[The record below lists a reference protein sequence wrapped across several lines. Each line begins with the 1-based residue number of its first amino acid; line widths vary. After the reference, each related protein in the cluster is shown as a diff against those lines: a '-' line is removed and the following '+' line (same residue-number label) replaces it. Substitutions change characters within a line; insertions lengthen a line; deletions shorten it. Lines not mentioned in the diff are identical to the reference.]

1 MNLSSCRHV
10 KGREFLESKKFTFL
24 INLNSN
30 LWSWNTAYV
39 RNKNNKMNSLSMW
52 MIFICLKKT
61 LDRKSTKF
69 DLNLFLKLVDL
80 KKYLQNLNE
89 RRVALPMPFLL
100 SLCSELIYGL
110 RQIHEKNIIHLD
122 IKPAN
127 ILFSISKLWKF
138 SDFGLSRK
146 FKRTVVT

>member
-1 MNLSSCRHV
+1 
-10 KGREFLESKKFTFL
+10 
-24 INLNSN
+24 
-30 LWSWNTAYV
+30 
-39 RNKNNKMNSLSMW
+39 
-52 MIFICLKKT
+52 
-61 LDRKSTKF
+61 
-69 DLNLFLKLVDL
+69 LKLVDL

-100 SLCSELIYGL
+100 ALCSELIYGL

-146 FKRTVVT
+146 FKRTVVAQNKYAKGLADNCDSPDNFSEKITQYMKIIPVN